1 MHQRCRGTHKGNAD
15 SPLVIL
21 LRLAK
26 SLAGDNIAI
35 LSLVVRSQQAAQ
47 AQLKYWQRVS
57 KKDLL
62 NARRHVSLAPHS
74 FHVALKLLPP
84 TLLISRL
91 PLPGGALRLRH

>member
-1 MHQRCRGTHKGNAD
+1 MHQRCRGTHKGNTD
-15 SPLVIL
+15 NPFVIL

-57 KKDLL
+57 KKDL
-62 NARRHVSLAPHS
+62 
-74 FHVALKLLPP
+74 
-84 TLLISRL
+84 
-91 PLPGGALRLRH
+91 